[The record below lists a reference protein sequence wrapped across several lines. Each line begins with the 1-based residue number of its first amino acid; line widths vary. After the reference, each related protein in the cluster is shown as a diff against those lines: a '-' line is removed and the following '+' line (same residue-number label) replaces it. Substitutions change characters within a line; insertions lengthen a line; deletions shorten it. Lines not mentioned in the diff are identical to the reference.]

1 MLRIDVQACSKNLHL
16 TPGQY
21 YFIYQPFA
29 LRGWENHPF
38 SLGAYAQ
45 APSPPVTGA
54 ATPNRMQNCST
65 QEGPASTTL
74 TFWARPRNGWT
85 RRLRDSCTAAPSHSL
100 TPYVLLEGPY
110 GRRKPL
116 HSFDTVILVAGGT
129 GIAAVVPYILDHAAR
144 SSGSRGKTVTSKM
157 RLVWASKQ
165 ATFMK
170 RLCAQE
176 LSGMLHRSDFEASL
190 FVTGGAGDEEPS
202 TGYATDKVTEEGKGD
217 EKERVTEQAAGV
229 EIKYGRPAI
238 RQLVA
243 DAADEALANG
253 TRIALLVCGPAT
265 MADEARTVVHA
276 VMQKGYRHVEYI
288 QEYYRW

>member
-1 MLRIDVQACSKNLHL
+1 
-16 TPGQY
+16 
-21 YFIYQPFA
+21 
-29 LRGWENHPF
+29 
-38 SLGAYAQ
+38 
-45 APSPPVTGA
+45 
-54 ATPNRMQNCST
+54 MQNCST